1 MDRFHELLVF
11 VRIVETGNLSTA
23 ARALGLSPSAVSK
36 LVGRLEDRLGARLLQ
51 RTSRAVTPTAEG
63 SAYYEMARRALEA
76 ADAADDAISAPGV
89 RSAGTLRVQANLT
102 FAKHQLVPVL
112 PEFLERHPH
121 VRVEFLLA
129 PEPLDMLEHRLDV
142 AIRLGRQRDSSLV
155 ARRIATTRRV
165 ICAAPQY
172 LAKHG
177 TPRRPADLARH
188 DCLNFTRDSPAW
200 VPWMVTERGRV
211 HEVAVTGPVDTNQG
225 EMLLAL
231 ALAGVGI
238 VRLAEF
244 HVADALRTGALL
256 RLLPGFQD
264 ETVDPIYALYSS
276 RRHLSVRVRAFLDF
290 LEAKFRRPGWAE
302 Q

>member
-63 SAYYEMARRALEA
+63 DVYYEMARRAIEA
-76 ADAADDAISAPGV
+76 ADAADDAIAAPGV
-89 RSAGTLRVQANLT
+89 RTAGTLRVQTNLT

-112 PEFLERHPH
+112 PEFLARNT
-121 VRVEFLLA
+121 RVKFEFLLT
-129 PEPLDMLEHRLDV
+129 PDPLDMLEHRLDV
-142 AIRLGRQRDSSLV
+142 AIRLGPQRDSSLI

-165 ICAAPQY
+165 ICASPGY
-172 LAKHG
+172 LAVHG
-177 TPRRPADLARH
+177 LPRRPADLQQH
-188 DCLNFTRDSPAW
+188 NCLNFTRESPAY
-200 VPWMVTERGRV
+200 VPWMVTERTRV
-211 HEVAVTGPVDTNQG
+211 HEVSVGGCVEANQG

-238 VRLAEF
+238 ARLAEF
-244 HVADALRTGALL
+244 HVAESIRTGALV

-276 RRHLSVRVRAFLDF
+276 RRNLSARVRAFIDF
-290 LEAKFRRPGWAE
+290 LEARFRRPVWLE
-302 Q
+302 